1 MGSAIRL
8 IASAVGGLAIL
19 AGWLV
24 ALDYAFDGAQTTE
37 NRLAATLGVLLAGA
51 LALLAIRWTVLQAE
65 RDRPGSAQIGL
76 GEVLITGGFMLV
88 VVISIQE
95 EAGAP
100 AVSVV
105 AAGFAG
111 YWAWRVRLAR
121 TADSRAFD
129 PGNARAP
136 TVEDILD
143 RLQLIA
149 KAAPIPLT
157 NNQVRIPH
165 RRLDGL
171 AGELRA
177 ATKAQ
182 GLNDAADAQAMEL
195 SELLEGAH
203 KIPGTDDV
211 RIDSDELAERIRM
224 LRAELGLLD
233 RARPQKDGP
242 GLGCG
247 AR

>member
-88 VVISIQE
+88 VAIQE

-111 YWAWRVRLAR
+111 WGLAR
-121 TADSRAFD
+121 EAC
-129 PGNARAP
+129 
-136 TVEDILD
+136 
-143 RLQLIA
+143 
-149 KAAPIPLT
+149 T
-157 NNQVRIPH
+157 N
-165 RRLDGL
+165 
-171 AGELRA
+171 
-177 ATKAQ
+177 
-182 GLNDAADAQAMEL
+182 
-195 SELLEGAH
+195 S
-203 KIPGTDDV
+203 
-211 RIDSDELAERIRM
+211 
-224 LRAELGLLD
+224 
-233 RARPQKDGP
+233 
-242 GLGCG
+242 
-247 AR
+247 